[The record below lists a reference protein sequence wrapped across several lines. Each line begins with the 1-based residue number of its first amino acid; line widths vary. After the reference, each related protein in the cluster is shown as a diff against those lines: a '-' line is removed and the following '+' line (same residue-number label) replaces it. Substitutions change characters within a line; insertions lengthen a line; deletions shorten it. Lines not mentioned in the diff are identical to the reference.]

1 MRIRPLTRAELQAIR
16 DKNYRARHKRR
27 GSSGRNDETKNARR
41 RKKFGDRRPVPHGP
55 WGWCPNCKAATK
67 QRAVYAVVTL
77 PEGKRCWEKIFM
89 LCRKCLWRRRTDP
102 LIPVKT
108 KVYSRNGTAGN
119 GPNAIL
125 SVLNDGS
132 LTLDRLIHRLRKKA
146 GVAGSEFLIFEQ
158 VVKPCVD
165 SGLISETEID
175 YTQSV
180 VETIRSSK
188 MRLRECP
195 AEHSKTLLPLY
206 VQSRKG
212 ELGVEKLGSYCISC
226 KKFTLNTPRKT
237 AFDALDVLLRS
248 TEGVDR
254 SEEKEKDPLDV
265 LLDQVF
271 HRDVPTPS

>member
-16 DKNYRARHKRR
+16 DKNYRARHIRR

-41 RKKFGDRRPVPHGP
+41 RKRFGDRRPVPHGP
-55 WGWCPNCKAATK
+55 WGWCPNCKTATK

-77 PEGKRCWEKIFM
+77 PEGKRSWEKIFM
-89 LCRKCLWRRRTDP
+89 LCRKCLWSRRANP

-132 LTLDRLIHRLRKKA
+132 LTLDRLIYRLRKKA
-146 GVAGSEFLIFEQ
+146 GIVGSEFHIFEQ

-175 YTQSV
+175 YTQNI

-188 MRLRECP
+188 MRLRECVV
-195 AEHSKTLLPLY
+195 EQSKTLLPLY

-212 ELGVEKLGSYCISC
+212 ELKVEKLGSYCISC
-226 KKFTLNTPRKT
+226 KKFALDRPRKT
-237 AFDALDVLLRS
+237 TFDALDVLLRS
-248 TEGVDR
+248 TEGVNI
-254 SEEKEKDPLDV
+254 SEEKEEDPLDV